1 MKIVPALL
9 TDKVQNLE
17 LMLSQAE
24 TFIDFVQID
33 FMDGSFVPSKSIAAD
48 DLAGIRIHI
57 GWEAHLMVQDP
68 VYYLSSFDK
77 HGLKRAIFHWEAS
90 PHPESII
97 SDIRNLG
104 LEVGLAVNPETSFS
118 DFERVV
124 DQIDAVLFLTVHP
137 GFYGSPFIPEVLEK
151 IEDFRSH
158 FPSKLIG
165 VDGGISL
172 ENIQKVRL
180 SGADYACVGSRI
192 FRHEDPRQSYE
203 EFVRAIE

>member
-1 MKIVPALL
+1 MKIVPAIL
-9 TDKVQNLE
+9 TDKVKALD

-24 TFIDFVQID
+24 TFTDFAQID
-33 FMDGSFVPSKSIAAD
+33 FMDGSFVPSKSIAAE
-48 DLAGIRIHI
+48 DLAGMRINI
-57 GWEAHLMVQDP
+57 EWEAHLMVKDP
-68 VYYLSSFDK
+68 MYYLSSFNK

-90 PHPESII
+90 PHPQSII

-104 LEVGLAVNPETSFS
+104 LEVGLAINPETSFS

-137 GFYGSPFIPEVLEK
+137 GFYGSPFIPEVLDK
-151 IEDFRSH
+151 IKDFRSH
-158 FPSKLIG
+158 FPSKVIG

-192 FRHEDPRQSYE
+192 FRHDNPRQSYE
-203 EFVRAIE
+203 KFARAIE